1 MACKKTVLPL
11 LGTAFIPG
19 KMTDAIKE
27 MEDEE
32 MAEIALAE
40 AFLFSAQPEK
50 CAKQIEKYLMSED
63 IILRLT
69 ADILY
74 TFVNMSLENERKVQ
88 KAREDV
94 QDLLE
99 KVFQEQAEKEI
110 QAACLFTAYA
120 VSLLIHI
127 PLEKKVPSLN
137 EYLRYL
143 PMGHRMFAMHMMA
156 HSAYLRG
163 EYEKGIGIAQAAL
176 AMADQLYPIP
186 FIYLKCVEA
195 MCQINLKRSD
205 DAVKLILEAWN
216 IARLDHC
223 VEPFVEYHSLLQGV
237 LENGIKHQ
245 EPQIYKEVLAKVIHF
260 SKGWRKT
267 HNQVMKKQVTDLLT
281 PVEFSIAMLA
291 CRNWTNQEI
300 AIHMKLSVNT
310 VKRYI
315 SIIFEKL
322 QINKREELKAFVN
335 Q

>member
-1 MACKKTVLPL
+1 MKCKKTVLPL
-11 LGTAFIPG
+11 LGTAFVPG
-19 KMTDAIKE
+19 KMIDIINDI
-27 MEDEE
+27 EDEE
-32 MAEIALAE
+32 LAEIALAE

-63 IILRLT
+63 IILRVS

-74 TFVNMSLENERKVQ
+74 TFVNMTLENEKKVQ
-88 KAREDV
+88 EARKDV
-94 QDLLE
+94 SDLLE
-99 KVFQEQAEKEI
+99 KVFQDQEDKEI
-110 QAACLFTAYA
+110 QAACLFTTYA

-127 PLEKKVPSLN
+127 PLEKKIPSLN

-143 PMGHRMFAMHMMA
+143 PMGHRLFAMHMMA
-156 HSAYLRG
+156 HSAYLNG
-163 EYEKGIGIAQAAL
+163 EYEKGIGIVQAAL
-176 AMADQLYPIP
+176 AMADSLYPIP

-195 MCQINLKRSD
+195 MCQINLKKSD
-205 DAVKLILEAWN
+205 DAVKSILEAWD

-237 LENGIKHQ
+237 WEKGIKHQ
-245 EPQIYKEVLAKVIHF
+245 EPKVYKDVLEKVIYF

-267 HNQVMKKQVTDLLT
+267 HNQVMKRQVTDLLT

-300 AIHMKLSVNT
+300 ASHMKLSVNT
-310 VKRYI
+310 VKRYV
-315 SIIFEKL
+315 SVIFDKL
-322 QINKREELKAFVN
+322 QVNKREELREFVN

>member
-1 MACKKTVLPL
+1 MECKKTVLPL

-19 KMTDAIKE
+19 KMTDAIRE

-63 IILRLT
+63 IILRVT

-74 TFVNMSLENERKVQ
+74 TFVNMTLENEKKVQ
-88 KAREDV
+88 EAREDV
-94 QDLLE
+94 HDLLE
-99 KVFQEQAEKEI
+99 KVFQEQTDKEI

-120 VSLLIHI
+120 TSLLIHI
-127 PLEKKVPSLN
+127 PLEKKIPSLN

-156 HSAYLRG
+156 HGAYLRG

-223 VEPFVEYHSLLQGV
+223 VEPFIEYHSLLQGV
-237 LENGIKHQ
+237 FENGIKHQ

-267 HNQVMKKQVTDLLT
+267 HNQVMEKQVTDLLT

>member
-1 MACKKTVLPL
+1 MECKKTVLPL

-63 IILRLT
+63 IILRVT
-69 ADILY
+69 ADILC
-74 TFVNMSLENERKVQ
+74 TFVNMTLENEKKVQ
-88 KAREDV
+88 EAREDV
-94 QDLLE
+94 HDLLE
-99 KVFQEQAEKEI
+99 KVFQEQTDKEI
-110 QAACLFTAYA
+110 QAACLLTAYA

-127 PLEKKVPSLN
+127 PLEKKIPSLN

-205 DAVKLILEAWN
+205 EAVKLILEAWN

-223 VEPFVEYHSLLQGV
+223 VEPFIEYHSLLQGV

-245 EPQIYKEVLAKVIHF
+245 EPQIYKEVLAKVFHF

-267 HNQVMKKQVTDLLT
+267 HNQVMEKQVTDLLT